1 MKSTAIRAVLFAAAA
16 VFGTSG
22 AFAQQAAPKV
32 ATPPFEAGKHYA
44 VLSPAQPTS
53 TSPGKVEVT
62 EIFMFGCPG
71 CFGFEPYIQA
81 WLENKADYINFV
93 RLPAQWDSHPESPMH
108 ARAYYTAEALG
119 KLGTF
124 EEDFFN
130 EVHKNG
136 NLLDTEEKLVTFFAA
151 RGVDPAAFKSTFNSF
166 AVNAKLKRAAELVQR
181 YRVQSTPTV
190 IVNGKYQTVG
200 RMAGSVEAWFAII
213 DDLAA
218 REHAAAG
225 STAAAP

>member
-1 MKSTAIRAVLFAAAA
+1 LLVGAAFGAA
-16 VFGTSG
+16 EL
-22 AFAQQAAPKV
+22 AAQQV
-32 ATPPFEAGKHYA
+32 ATPPFEAGKHYV
-44 VLSPAQPTS
+44 VLTPPQPTS
-53 TSPGKVEVT
+53 TGAGRVEVA

-81 WLENKADYINFV
+81 WLEKKADYIDFV
-93 RLPAQWDSHPESPMH
+93 RVPAQWSSHPESPMH

-119 KLGTF
+119 KLGEI

-130 EVHKNG
+130 EVHGKG
-136 NLLDTEEKLVTFFAA
+136 NLLDTEAKLAAFFAA
-151 RGVDPAAFKSTFNSF
+151 HGVDEAAFKSAFNSF
-166 AVNAKLKRAAELVQR
+166 AVNAKLRRADELVQR

-213 DDLAA
+213 DELAA
-218 REHAAAG
+218 REHAAA
-225 STAAAP
+225 SATPAR

>member
-1 MKSTAIRAVLFAAAA
+1 MRSTALRAFVFFAATA
-16 VFGTSG
+16 FGT
-22 AFAQQAAPKV
+22 AETAAQQV
-32 ATPPFEAGKHYA
+32 ATPPFEAGKHYV

-53 TSPGKVEVT
+53 TSPGKIEVT

-81 WLENKADYINFV
+81 WLKKKPDYINFV
-93 RLPAQWDSHPESPMH
+93 RLPAQWDTHPESPLH

-119 KLGTF
+119 KLGEF

-136 NLLDTEEKLVTFFAA
+136 NLLDTEAKLVTFFAA
-151 RGVDPAAFKSTFNSF
+151 HGVDEAAFKSTFNSF
-166 AVNAKLKRAAELVQR
+166 AVSTKLKRAEELVQR

-213 DDLAA
+213 DELAA
-218 REHAAAG
+218 REHAAAH
-225 STAAAP
+225 TAQ

>member
-1 MKSTAIRAVLFAAAA
+1 VRSNALRAIVLVGAAA
-16 VFGTSG
+16 FGSTE
-22 AFAQQAAPKV
+22 AAAQQG

-44 VLSPAQPTS
+44 VLTPAQPTS
-53 TSPGKVEVT
+53 TGAGKVEVA

-81 WLENKADYINFV
+81 WLEKKPDYINFV
-93 RLPAQWDSHPESPMH
+93 RIPAQWSSHPESPMH

-119 KLGTF
+119 KLGEI

-136 NLLDTEEKLVTFFAA
+136 NLLDTEAKLAAFFAA
-151 RGVDPAAFKSTFNSF
+151 HGVDGAAFKSTFNSF
-166 AVNAKLKRAAELVQR
+166 AVNAKLKRADELVQR
-181 YRVQSTPTV
+181 YRVQSTPSV
-190 IVNGKYQTVG
+190 IVNGKYLTVG

-213 DDLAA
+213 EDLAA

-225 STAAAP
+225 SAAPAR

>member
-1 MKSTAIRAVLFAAAA
+1 MGSNALRAVLLVGAAAL
-16 VFGTSG
+16 G
-22 AFAQQAAPKV
+22 AAPIAAQQA
-32 ATPPFEAGKHYA
+32 ATPPFEAGKHYS
-44 VLSPAQPTS
+44 VLTPAQPTS
-53 TSPGKVEVT
+53 SGAGKVEVA

-81 WLENKADYINFV
+81 WLDKKADYINFV
-93 RLPAQWDSHPESPMH
+93 RVPAQWSSHPESPMH

-119 KLGTF
+119 KLGEI
-124 EEDFFN
+124 EEDFFH
-130 EVHKNG
+130 EVHRNG
-136 NLLDTEEKLVTFFAA
+136 NLLDTEAKLAAFFAA
-151 RGVDPAAFKSTFNSF
+151 HGVDEAAFKSTFNSVG
-166 AVNAKLKRAAELVQR
+166 VNAKLKRADELVQR

-190 IVNGKYQTVG
+190 IVNGKYQTTG

-225 STAAAP
+225 SAASGR

>member
-1 MKSTAIRAVLFAAAA
+1 MGCTALRAVLLVGAGALGAAEVA
-16 VFGTSG
+16 
-22 AFAQQAAPKV
+22 AQQV
-32 ATPPFEAGKHYA
+32 ATPPFEAGKHYV
-44 VLSPAQPTS
+44 VLNPAQPTS
-53 TSPGKVEVT
+53 TGAGKVEVT

-81 WLENKADYINFV
+81 WLEQKADYINFV
-93 RLPAQWDSHPESPMH
+93 RVPAQWSSHPESPMH
-108 ARAYYTAEALG
+108 ARAYYTAEVLG
-119 KLGTF
+119 KLGEF
-124 EEDFFN
+124 EEDFFH
-130 EVHKNG
+130 EVHRNG
-136 NLLDTEEKLVTFFAA
+136 NLLDTEAKLAAFFAA
-151 RGVDPAAFKSTFNSF
+151 RGVDEAAFKSTFNSF
-166 AVNAKLKRAAELVQR
+166 AVNAKLKRADELVTR

-225 STAAAP
+225 SAASAR

>member
-1 MKSTAIRAVLFAAAA
+1 MRVTAWGAVLFAAAA
-16 VFGTSG
+16 VFGTAG
-22 AFAQQAAPKV
+22 AFAQQAPPKV

-81 WLENKADYINFV
+81 WLEKKPDYINFV

-124 EEDFFN
+124 EEDFFD

-136 NLLDTEEKLVTFFAA
+136 NLLDTEEKLVAFFAA
-151 RGVDPAAFKSTFNSF
+151 RGVDAAAFKSTFNSF
-166 AVNAKLKRAAELVQR
+166 AVNAKLKRAGELVQR

-190 IVNGKYQTVG
+190 VVNGKYQTVG

-218 REHAAAG
+218 REHAAG
-225 STAAAP
+225 STAPAP